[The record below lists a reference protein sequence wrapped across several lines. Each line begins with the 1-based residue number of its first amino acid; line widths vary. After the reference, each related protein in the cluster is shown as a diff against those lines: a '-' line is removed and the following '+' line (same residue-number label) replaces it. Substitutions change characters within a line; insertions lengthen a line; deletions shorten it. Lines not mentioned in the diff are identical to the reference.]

1 MVEKYQI
8 TIKKK
13 AVTSYPTVQ
22 HMLES
27 LSGTDRAQTLIAT
40 CEAFA
45 LMENMQ
51 DVNPKVLYHRAIEV
65 LLGYHPKQNSSTI
78 LPKKELGTGEK
89 SSSRDSISEAL
100 QNGDYL
106 KQIEMITST
115 FDD

>member
-51 DVNPKVLYHRAIEV
+51 DVNPEV
-65 LLGYHPKQNSSTI
+65 LFLRAREILLGFHPKQNSSTI
-78 LPKKELGTGEK
+78 LPKKEPEAGEK
-89 SSSRDSISEAL
+89 SSNRDSISEAL
-100 QNGDYL
+100 QNEDYL
-106 KQIEMITST
+106 KQIEEITSS
-115 FDD
+115 F